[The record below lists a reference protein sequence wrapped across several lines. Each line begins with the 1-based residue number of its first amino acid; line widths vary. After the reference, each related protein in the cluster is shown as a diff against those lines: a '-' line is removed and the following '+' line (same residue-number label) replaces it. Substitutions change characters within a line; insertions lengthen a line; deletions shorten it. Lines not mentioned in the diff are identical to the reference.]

1 MMKKVNVLVNRPIYT
16 VKPAIIRNAMGV
28 YLSTEDIKRCLWGK
42 AFVEEVLPTGEIIP
56 LDLRNFDKVHY
67 VDVAKES
74 DKVSVNVVEPK
85 VEEEKVVVKE
95 EVVVEEP
102 KEGQIEFAGASV
114 SIVTKGQIED
124 IDNEDIPVEEFESEL
139 NKTYEVNGNDIKE
152 VKEDAINVNVVNKDY
167 QTKNKKKR
175 KK

>member
-95 EVVVEEP
+95 EVVVEGS
-102 KEGQIEFAGASV
+102 KEGE
-114 SIVTKGQIED
+114 IED
-124 IDNEDIPVEEFESEL
+124 IDIEDIPVEEFESEL
-139 NKTYEVNGNDIKE
+139 NKTYEVNENDIKE

>member
-95 EVVVEEP
+95 EVDVEEP
-102 KEGQIEFAGASV
+102 KEGQV
-114 SIVTKGQIED
+114 ED
-124 IDNEDIPVEEFESEL
+124 IDIEDIPVEEFESEL
-139 NKTYEVNGNDIKE
+139 NKTYEVNGNEIKE
-152 VKEDAINVNVVNKDY
+152 VKDAINVNVVNKDY
-167 QTKNKKKR
+167 STKNKKKR

>member
-42 AFVEEVLPTGEIIP
+42 AFVEEVLPTGELIP

-85 VEEEKVVVKE
+85 VEEEKVVV
-95 EVVVEEP
+95 VEEP
-102 KEGQIEFAGASV
+102 KEGQV
-114 SIVTKGQIED
+114 ED
-124 IDNEDIPVEEFESEL
+124 INIEDIPVEEFESEL
-139 NKTYEVNGNDIKE
+139 NKTYEVNGNEIKE

-167 QTKNKKKR
+167 PAKKKKR

>member
-102 KEGQIEFAGASV
+102 KEGQIE
-114 SIVTKGQIED
+114 D
-124 IDNEDIPVEEFESEL
+124 IDIEDIPVEEFESEL
-139 NKTYEVNGNDIKE
+139 NKTYEVNGNEIKE
-152 VKEDAINVNVVNKDY
+152 VKEDAINIKVVNEDY
-167 QTKNKKKR
+167 QEKNKKKR

>member
-102 KEGQIEFAGASV
+102 KEEQV
-114 SIVTKGQIED
+114 ED
-124 IDNEDIPVEEFESEL
+124 IDIEDIPVEEFESEL
-139 NKTYEVNGNDIKE
+139 NKTYEVNGNEIKE
-152 VKEDAINVNVVNKDY
+152 VKDAINVNVVNKDY
-167 QTKNKKKR
+167 STKNKKKR

>member
-42 AFVEEVLPTGEIIP
+42 AFVEEVLPTGELIP

-85 VEEEKVVVKE
+85 VEEEKVVV
-95 EVVVEEP
+95 EEP
-102 KEGQIEFAGASV
+102 KEGQIE
-114 SIVTKGQIED
+114 D
-124 IDNEDIPVEEFESEL
+124 IDIEDIPVEEFESEL

-152 VKEDAINVNVVNKDY
+152 VKEDAINIKVVNEDY
-167 QTKNKKKR
+167 QAKNKKKR

>member
-102 KEGQIEFAGASV
+102 KEGQV
-114 SIVTKGQIED
+114 ED
-124 IDNEDIPVEEFESEL
+124 IDIEDIPVEEFESEL
-139 NKTYEVNGNDIKE
+139 NKTYEVNGNEIKE
-152 VKEDAINVNVVNKDY
+152 VKDAINVNVVNKDY
-167 QTKNKKKR
+167 STKNKKKR

>member
-42 AFVEEVLPTGEIIP
+42 AFVEEVLPTGELIP

-102 KEGQIEFAGASV
+102 KEGQV
-114 SIVTKGQIED
+114 ED
-124 IDNEDIPVEEFESEL
+124 IDIEDIPVEEFESEL

>member
-1 MMKKVNVLVNRPIYT
+1 MKKVNVLVNRPIYT

-102 KEGQIEFAGASV
+102 KEGQV
-114 SIVTKGQIED
+114 ED
-124 IDNEDIPVEEFESEL
+124 IDIEDIPVEEFESEL
-139 NKTYEVNGNDIKE
+139 NKTYEVNGNEIKE
-152 VKEDAINVNVVNKDY
+152 VKDAINVNVVNKDY
-167 QTKNKKKR
+167 STKNKKKR

>member
-1 MMKKVNVLVNRPIYT
+1 MIKKVNVLVNRPIYT

-74 DKVSVNVVEPK
+74 DKVSINVVEPK
-85 VEEEKVVVKE
+85 VEEEKVVV
-95 EVVVEEP
+95 EEP
-102 KEGQIEFAGASV
+102 KEGQIE
-114 SIVTKGQIED
+114 D
-124 IDNEDIPVEEFESEL
+124 IDIEDIPVEEFESEL

-152 VKEDAINVNVVNKDY
+152 VKEDAINVNVVNKEY

>member
-42 AFVEEVLPTGEIIP
+42 AFVEEVLPTGELIP

-74 DKVSVNVVEPK
+74 DKVAINVVEPK

-102 KEGQIEFAGASV
+102 KEGQV
-114 SIVTKGQIED
+114 ED
-124 IDNEDIPVEEFESEL
+124 IDIEDIPVEEFESEL
-139 NKTYEVNGNDIKE
+139 NKTYEVNGNEIKE
-152 VKEDAINVNVVNKDY
+152 VKEDAINIKVVNEDY
-167 QTKNKKKR
+167 QAKNKKKR

>member
-28 YLSTEDIKRCLWGK
+28 YLSTEDIKRCLWSK
-42 AFVEEVLPTGEIIP
+42 AAVEEVLPTGEIIP

-102 KEGQIEFAGASV
+102 KEGQIE
-114 SIVTKGQIED
+114 
-124 IDNEDIPVEEFESEL
+124 DIPVEEFESEL

>member
-95 EVVVEEP
+95 EVVEEP
-102 KEGQIEFAGASV
+102 KEGQI
-114 SIVTKGQIED
+114 
-124 IDNEDIPVEEFESEL
+124 EDIPVEEFESEL

-167 QTKNKKKR
+167 PAKKKKR

>member
-28 YLSTEDIKRCLWGK
+28 HLSTEDIKRCLWSK

-102 KEGQIEFAGASV
+102 KEGQV
-114 SIVTKGQIED
+114 ED
-124 IDNEDIPVEEFESEL
+124 IDIEDIPVEEFESEL

-167 QTKNKKKR
+167 PAKKKKR

>member
-42 AFVEEVLPTGEIIP
+42 AFVEEVLPTGELIP

-95 EVVVEEP
+95 DVVVEEP
-102 KEGQIEFAGASV
+102 KEGQV
-114 SIVTKGQIED
+114 ED
-124 IDNEDIPVEEFESEL
+124 IDIEDIPVEEFESEL
-139 NKTYEVNGNDIKE
+139 NKTYEVNGNEIKE
-152 VKEDAINVNVVNKDY
+152 VKEDAINIKVVNEDY
-167 QTKNKKKR
+167 QAKNKKKR

>member
-42 AFVEEVLPTGEIIP
+42 AFVEEVLPTGELIP

-74 DKVSVNVVEPK
+74 DKVTINVVEPK

-95 EVVVEEP
+95 EVVEEP
-102 KEGQIEFAGASV
+102 KEGQIE
-114 SIVTKGQIED
+114 D
-124 IDNEDIPVEEFESEL
+124 IDIEDIPVEEFESEL
-139 NKTYEVNGNDIKE
+139 NKTYEVNGNEIKE

-167 QTKNKKKR
+167 PAKKKKR

>member
-95 EVVVEEP
+95 EVVEEP
-102 KEGQIEFAGASV
+102 KEGQIE
-114 SIVTKGQIED
+114 D
-124 IDNEDIPVEEFESEL
+124 IDIEDIPVEEFESEL

-152 VKEDAINVNVVNKDY
+152 VKDAINVNVVNKDY
-167 QTKNKKKR
+167 PAKKKKR

>member
-42 AFVEEVLPTGEIIP
+42 AFVEEVLPTGELIP

-74 DKVSVNVVEPK
+74 DKVAINVVEPK

-102 KEGQIEFAGASV
+102 KEGQIE
-114 SIVTKGQIED
+114 D
-124 IDNEDIPVEEFESEL
+124 IDIEDIPVEEFESEL
-139 NKTYEVNGNDIKE
+139 NKTYEVNGNEIKE
-152 VKEDAINVNVVNKDY
+152 VKEDAINIKVVNEDY
-167 QTKNKKKR
+167 QAKNKKKR

>member
-102 KEGQIEFAGASV
+102 KEGQV
-114 SIVTKGQIED
+114 ED
-124 IDNEDIPVEEFESEL
+124 IDIEDIPVEEFESEL

-152 VKEDAINVNVVNKDY
+152 VKDAINVNVVNKDY
-167 QTKNKKKR
+167 STKNKKKR

>member
-95 EVVVEEP
+95 EVDVEEP
-102 KEGQIEFAGASV
+102 KEGQV
-114 SIVTKGQIED
+114 ED
-124 IDNEDIPVEEFESEL
+124 IDIEDIPVEEFESEL
-139 NKTYEVNGNDIKE
+139 NKTYEVNGNEIKE
-152 VKEDAINVNVVNKDY
+152 VKDAINVNVVNKDY

>member
-16 VKPAIIRNAMGV
+16 VKPAIIRNAMGI

-56 LDLRNFDKVHY
+56 LDLRNFDKVHH
-67 VDVAKES
+67 VDIAKET
-74 DKVSVNVVEPK
+74 DKVSINVVEPK
-85 VEEEKVVVKE
+85 IEKEKVVKE
-95 EVVVEEP
+95 EVVVEES
-102 KEGQIEFAGASV
+102 KEE
-114 SIVTKGQIED
+114 QIED
-124 IDNEDIPVEEFESEL
+124 INIEDIPVEEFESEL

>member
-1 MMKKVNVLVNRPIYT
+1 MKKVNVLVNRPIYT

-85 VEEEKVVVKE
+85 VEEEKVVV
-95 EVVVEEP
+95 EEP
-102 KEGQIEFAGASV
+102 KEGQIE
-114 SIVTKGQIED
+114 D
-124 IDNEDIPVEEFESEL
+124 IDIEDIPVEEFESEL

-167 QTKNKKKR
+167 PAKKKKR

>member
-28 YLSTEDIKRCLWGK
+28 CLSTEDIKRCLWGK

-102 KEGQIEFAGASV
+102 KEGQV
-114 SIVTKGQIED
+114 ED
-124 IDNEDIPVEEFESEL
+124 IDIEDIPVEEFESEL
-139 NKTYEVNGNDIKE
+139 NKTYEVNGNEIKE
-152 VKEDAINVNVVNKDY
+152 VKDAINVNVVNKDY
-167 QTKNKKKR
+167 STKNKKKR